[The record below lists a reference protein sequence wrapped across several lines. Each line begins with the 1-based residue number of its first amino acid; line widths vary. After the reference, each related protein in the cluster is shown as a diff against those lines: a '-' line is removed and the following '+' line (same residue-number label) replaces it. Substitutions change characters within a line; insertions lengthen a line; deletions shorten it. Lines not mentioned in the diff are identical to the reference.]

1 MYYNKL
7 EERFKFIDSEK
18 IIERRQTI
26 DNMNT
31 MSQTEK
37 DRITSLIS
45 HKLDSDERVIFAYL
59 YGSFVCGN
67 FFRDIDVFVYIRN
80 DEDTFVTQ
88 SSIRDNIYES
98 VINAGFH
105 IGIDDFDVRVI
116 NDAPYDFVIDILDK
130 GTLLVDKNRRLR
142 TDYIERISDQYRVN
156 YFILDEAY
164 R

>member
-1 MYYNKL
+1 
-7 EERFKFIDSEK
+7 
-18 IIERRQTI
+18 
-26 DNMNT
+26 MNT
-31 MSQTEK
+31 MSRIEK

-45 HKLDSDERVIFAYL
+45 QELDNDKRVIFAYL
-59 YGSFVCGN
+59 HGSFVYGT
-67 FFRDIDVFVYIRN
+67 FFRDIDIFVYIRK

-88 SSIRDNIYES
+88 SSIRDNISEA
-98 VINAGFH
+98 VTDAGFH
-105 IGIDDFDVRVI
+105 NIGIDDFDVRVM

-130 GTLLVDKNRRLR
+130 GTLLVDKNRELR

>member
-1 MYYNKL
+1 
-7 EERFKFIDSEK
+7 
-18 IIERRQTI
+18 
-26 DNMNT
+26 MNT
-31 MSQTEK
+31 MSRIEK

-45 HKLDSDERVIFAYL
+45 QELDNDKRVIFAYL
-59 YGSFVCGN
+59 HGSFVYGT
-67 FFRDIDVFVYIRN
+67 FFRDIDIFVYIRK

-88 SSIRDNIYES
+88 SSIRDNIYEA
-98 VINAGFH
+98 VTDAGFH
-105 IGIDDFDVRVI
+105 NIGIDDFDVRVM

-130 GTLLVDKNRRLR
+130 GTLLVDKNRELR

>member
-1 MYYNKL
+1 MH
-7 EERFKFIDSEK
+7 I
-18 IIERRQTI
+18 
-26 DNMNT
+26 

-45 HKLDSDERVIFAYL
+45 HELDNDERVIFAYI
-59 YGSFVCGN
+59 YGSFVCGT
-67 FFRDIDVFVYIRN
+67 FFRDIDIFVYIRK

-88 SSIRDNIYES
+88 SGIRDNIYAA
-98 VINAGFH
+98 VIDAGFH
-105 IGIDDFDVRVI
+105 NIGIDDFDVRVI

-130 GTLLVDKNRRLR
+130 GTLLVDKNRELR

>member
-1 MYYNKL
+1 MHS
-7 EERFKFIDSEK
+7 I
-18 IIERRQTI
+18 
-26 DNMNT
+26 
-31 MSQTEK
+31 SQTEK

-45 HKLDSDERVIFAYL
+45 HALDKDERVVFAYI
-59 YGSFVCGN
+59 YGSFVCKS
-67 FFRDIDVFVYIRN
+67 FFRDIDIFAYIRN

-88 SSIRDNIYES
+88 SGIRDNIYEAIIS
-98 VINAGFH
+98 AGFH
-105 IGIDDFDVRVI
+105 NIGIDDIDVRVI

-130 GTLLVDKNRRLR
+130 GGLLVDKNRGLR

>member
-1 MYYNKL
+1 
-7 EERFKFIDSEK
+7 
-18 IIERRQTI
+18 
-26 DNMNT
+26 MNT
-31 MSQTEK
+31 MSRIEK

-45 HKLDSDERVIFAYL
+45 QELDNDKRVIFAYL
-59 YGSFVCGN
+59 HGSFVYGT
-67 FFRDIDVFVYIRN
+67 FFRDIDIFVYIRK

-88 SSIRDNIYES
+88 SSIRDNISEA
-98 VINAGFH
+98 VIDAGFH
-105 IGIDDFDVRVI
+105 NIGIDDFDVRVM

-130 GTLLVDKNRRLR
+130 GTLLVDKNRELR